1 MKKTQH
7 ALLLFLALN
16 VAAPH
21 VLAQPTS
28 DPVADPGSVEEARAR
43 FQRGVELY
51 REGSFDAAL
60 AEFNKAYQL
69 APNYRVLY
77 NLAQVQTERHDYIAA
92 VKMLEQYL
100 KQGST
105 DIPPERREQVEQELR
120 ALKGRVSEL
129 VVSTNVQGAEL
140 LVDGASAG
148 ELPAKA
154 PIVVNSGVRR
164 LQVRKTGYT
173 TISRNVTVAGGEAV
187 RLEFEL
193 EREPE
198 GATTLGGGQMTPYG
212 TESMR
217 VDDTPANVPMWVSL
231 VATGLFTGGAITFG
245 VLARRSDE
253 ELDKKL
259 DEYPPK
265 TASIEDTRSELKRNA
280 LLTDAFAAAAIVGAG
295 FTVYFAFN
303 APEKPAEKDTA
314 RAKPTPKLG
323 IGTMGTGLRLTG
335 QF

>member
-1 MKKTQH
+1 MKKSQH
-7 ALLLFLALN
+7 ALVLFLALT

-21 VLAQPTS
+21 AFAQATG
-28 DPVADPGSVEEARAR
+28 DPVADPASVEEARHR

-100 KQGST
+100 KQGANE
-105 DIPPERREQVEQELR
+105 IPPERREQVEQELR

-140 LVDGASAG
+140 LVDGASMG
-148 ELPAKA
+148 ELPAKE

-164 LQVRKTGYT
+164 LMVRKTGYT
-173 TISRNVTVAGGEAV
+173 TTSRSVTIAGGEAV

-193 EREPE
+193 TKDPAA
-198 GATTLGGGQMTPYG
+198 ATSGGQLLPYDFK
-212 TESMR
+212 SQQ
-217 VDDTPANVPMWVSL
+217 VDDTPANVPFWISL
-231 VATGLFTGGAITFG
+231 VATGLFTGGAVTFG
-245 VLARRSDE
+245 VLARQSDE

-259 DEYPPK
+259 DEYPPNV
-265 TASIEDTRSELKRNA
+265 AGIDDTRSELKRNA
-280 LLTDAFAAAAIVGAG
+280 LLTDAFAAAAVVGAG

-303 APEKPAEKDTA
+303 APEKASAEKDSA
-314 RAKPTPKLG
+314 RTKPSPRLG
-323 IGTMGTGLRLTG
+323 VGTMGTGLRLTG